1 MKKVFLPLWELTKE
15 EASKLLRGTA
25 LMIYQPETKLCNIK
39 YVDDNYSR
47 ERILDNPCG
56 NVFYVF
62 GEPKLKKAWFV
73 TGMTLLEDEDGEA
86 PVKIGPF
93 YSEAEANCEAFDMRN
108 ELTLASQHL
117 YFNLRVIFEEVLIV

>member
-25 LMIYQPETKLCNIK
+25 LMIYQPETALCNIK

-47 ERILDNPCG
+47 ERILENPCG
-56 NVFYVF
+56 NIFYVF
-62 GEPKLKKAWFV
+62 NEPKLKDAWFV

-86 PVKIGPF
+86 PVKVGPF
-93 YSEAEANCEAFDMRN
+93 CSEAEANCEGFSMRN
-108 ELTLASQHL
+108 ELTLAGQHL
-117 YFNLRVIFEEVLIV
+117 YFNLKVVSEEVLVL